1 MDLYEFL
8 SFHVSIDLARLRDRK
23 EKPSQGVN
31 RARKKNILLRRLR
44 RAMKMARKGG
54 SRLVLR
60 TKESEDWVRENLNG
74 WTRLKLKDEDWT
86 FDTSENFENGVQ
98 L

>member
-31 RARKKNILLRRLR
+31 RARKKKNILLRRLR
-44 RAMKMARKGG
+44 RAMKLASPASVRRGRSG
-54 SRLVLR
+54 SDGYFILG
-60 TKESEDWVRENLNG
+60 SA
-74 WTRLKLKDEDWT
+74 
-86 FDTSENFENGVQ
+86 
-98 L
+98 